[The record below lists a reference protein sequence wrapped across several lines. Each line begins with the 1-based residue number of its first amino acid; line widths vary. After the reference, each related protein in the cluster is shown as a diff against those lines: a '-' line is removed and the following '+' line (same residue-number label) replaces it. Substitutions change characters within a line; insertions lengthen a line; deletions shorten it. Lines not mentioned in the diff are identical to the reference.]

1 MNSEQHLRSACRF
14 LANTSWRNLSDNLPP
29 HEHSQ
34 PVDLLANWFDRLSC
48 ASLAQKANELIAA
61 PEFVQPAEDVHP
73 ESLAPQSHKFRDTLV
88 QTISRQAMACEWEVL
103 LNQYQYPQGA
113 ELAMR
118 SLDLVEKLEA
128 LHSVFR
134 THSDL
139 IAVNRFAAKRPVAVA
154 QDTRVMLEL
163 ALDIHAI
170 TEGAFDITAGSL
182 SQAWGFSRRAGR
194 MPTESEINQARQLV
208 GSQFIAIDATT
219 SQVSLS
225 RAGVSINPG
234 GIGKGY
240 ALDRAGGRLISSGL
254 LDFMMHGGLSS
265 VVAHGDRQHNETGG
279 GWLVALKHP
288 WRWEEPLG
296 TIRLRNQAL
305 ATSGSGKQFFHF
317 QGQRYSHIIDPRTG
331 WPAQGMMSTTV
342 ICLSAA
348 VADALATAMFVM
360 GPDKA
365 KIFCEQNPSVAA
377 VLVYADP
384 KSGSTKIQTH
394 NLSTDDWSTAID
406 GQAI

>member
-1 MNSEQHLRSACRF
+1 MISVPLHQLAF
-14 LANTSWRNLSDNLPP
+14 LFPASTSWHKLSDAQ
-29 HEHSQ
+29 Q
-34 PVDLLANWFDRLSC
+34 PADDIPADASPLLKWFERLSC
-48 ASLAQKANELIAA
+48 ASLARAAQELVT
-61 PEFVQPAEDVHP
+61 ESDQQPV
-73 ESLAPQSHKFRDTLV
+73 ESERKPIRDTLV

-118 SLDLVEKLEA
+118 SLDLVEQLEA

-139 IAVNRFAAKRPVAVA
+139 IAVNRFGATRPVAVA
-154 QDTRVMLEL
+154 QDTVVMLEL
-163 ALDIHAI
+163 AQEIHAI

-194 MPTESEINQARQLV
+194 MPTEGEINKAKQLV
-208 GSQFIAIDATT
+208 GTQFIELDTLQN
-219 SQVSLS
+219 QVALTQ
-225 RAGVSINPG
+225 AGVTINPG

-240 ALDRAGGRLISSGL
+240 ALDRAGGRLVSNGVF
-254 LDFMMHGGLSS
+254 DFMMHGGLSS
-265 VVAHGDRQHNETGG
+265 VVAQGDRHHNETGG

-296 TIRLRNQAL
+296 TIRLCNQAL

-317 QGQRYSHIIDPRTG
+317 QGQRYSHIIDPRSG

-342 ICLSAA
+342 ICPSAA
-348 VADALATAMFVM
+348 VADALATALFVM
-360 GPDKA
+360 GPEKSQA
-365 KIFCEQNPSVAA
+365 FCETHQSVAA
-377 VLVYADP
+377 ILVYADS
-384 KSGSTKIQTH
+384 KSGSTKIRTH
-394 NLSTDDWSTAID
+394 NLDSELWSTSV
-406 GQAI
+406 

>member
-1 MNSEQHLRSACRF
+1 MSSALLHRSASRSPANTPWRKLSEQQ
-14 LANTSWRNLSDNLPP
+14 PP
-29 HEHSQ
+29 SE
-34 PVDLLANWFDRLSC
+34 VDPLNAWFERLSC
-48 ASLAQKANELIAA
+48 SSLARVSRELLSA
-61 PEFVQPAEDVHP
+61 PEDVASP
-73 ESLAPQSHKFRDTLV
+73 RVSLAPMRDTLV

-118 SLDLVEKLEA
+118 SLDLVEAFET

-134 THSDL
+134 AHSDL
-139 IAVNRFAAKRPVAVA
+139 IAINRFAATRPVAVA
-154 QDTRVMLEL
+154 PDTIAMLEL
-163 ALDIHAI
+163 ARDIHSL

-182 SQAWGFSRRAGR
+182 SQAWGFSRRSGR
-194 MPTESEINQARQLV
+194 MPTEAEIAKARQVV
-208 GSQFIAIDATT
+208 GAQFVTIDAQQR
-219 SQVSLS
+219 QVELTQ
-225 RAGVSINPG
+225 AGVTLNPG

-240 ALDRAGGRLISSGL
+240 ALDRAGGKLVSSGI

-265 VVAHGDRQHNETGG
+265 VVAHGDRHHHETGG

-288 WRWEEPLG
+288 WRWEESLG

-342 ICLSAA
+342 ICPSAA
-348 VADALATAMFVM
+348 VADALATALFVM
-360 GPDKA
+360 GPENSR
-365 KIFCEQNPSVAA
+365 IFCEQHPTIAA
-377 VLVYADP
+377 ILIYTDT
-384 KSGSTKIQTH
+384 KSGSTKLETH
-394 NLSTDDWSTAID
+394 NLPSSDWSRVT
-406 GQAI
+406 

>member
-1 MNSEQHLRSACRF
+1 MQPSTDSA
-14 LANTSWRNLSDNLPP
+14 ASTPP
-29 HEHSQ
+29 
-34 PVDLLANWFDRLSC
+34 
-48 ASLAQKANELIAA
+48 IA
-61 PEFVQPAEDVHP
+61 PRPLH
-73 ESLAPQSHKFRDTLV
+73 DTLV

-118 SLDLVEKLEA
+118 SLDLVEAFET

-134 THSDL
+134 AHSDL
-139 IAVNRFAAKRPVAVA
+139 IAINRFAATRPVAVA
-154 QDTRVMLEL
+154 PDTIAMLKL
-163 ALDIHAI
+163 ARDVHAL

-194 MPTESEINQARQLV
+194 MPSEAEIAKARQTV
-208 GSQFIAIDATT
+208 GTQYITIDA
-219 SQVSLS
+219 SQLQVALTQ
-225 RAGVSINPG
+225 AGVTLNPG

-240 ALDRAGGRLISSGL
+240 ALDRAGGKLITSGV

-265 VVAHGDRQHNETGG
+265 VVAHGDRQHHETGG

-342 ICLSAA
+342 ICPSAA
-348 VADALATAMFVM
+348 VADALATALFVM
-360 GPDKA
+360 GPEKSRT
-365 KIFCEQNPSVAA
+365 FCEQHPSIAA
-377 VLVYADP
+377 ILIYSDP
-384 KSGSTKIQTH
+384 KSGSTKLETH
-394 NLSTDDWSTAID
+394 NLSSEDWSRST
-406 GQAI
+406 